1 MQMSEVVRLGGQQC
15 DAEACGILVWAQ
27 SEGSLWWPAE
37 ALDPFQMPPGKQ
49 LPPAALAGQSRLSH
63 GLLLR
68 KCNVQTSLQTANIAY
83 ALRKVH
89 V

>member
-49 LPPAALAGQSRLSH
+49 LPPAALAG
-63 GLLLR
+63 
-68 KCNVQTSLQTANIAY
+68 
-83 ALRKVH
+83 
-89 V
+89 